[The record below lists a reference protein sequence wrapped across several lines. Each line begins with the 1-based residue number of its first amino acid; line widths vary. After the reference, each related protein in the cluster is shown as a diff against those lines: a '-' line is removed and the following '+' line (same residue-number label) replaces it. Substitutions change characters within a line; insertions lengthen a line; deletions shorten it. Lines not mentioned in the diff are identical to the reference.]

1 MSARVTIVDYGLGNL
16 HSVANAL
23 THLGA
28 TVDYAADGMAIAGA
42 ERLIL
47 PGVGAFADGMRN
59 LTQRGQVQALRAFAA
74 SGRPFIGIC
83 LGMQLLFDESD
94 EFGTHAGLG
103 IIPGRV
109 ERIAAGAEARES
121 GSPGVAAIVKVPH
134 VGWNRLQPTRPVGWD
149 GSLLA
154 TTPVGTF
161 AYFVHSFIAKPR
173 DPAHVLAVATY
184 GPHRLTAAVQL
195 GTVTGFQY
203 HPEKSGAAGL
213 AMLRAFI
220 NAPSPLEV
228 P

>member
-28 TVDYAADGMAIAGA
+28 HVDYAETGAAISRA

-59 LTQRGQVQALRAFAA
+59 LTERGQVQALRAFAA

-109 ERIAAGAEARES
+109 ERIPAAG
-121 GSPGVAAIVKVPH
+121 VKVPH
-134 VGWNRLQPTRPVGWD
+134 VGWNRVQPARAEAWD
-149 GSLLA
+149 GSLLSS
-154 TTPVGTF
+154 TPAGTF
-161 AYFVHSFIAKPR
+161 AYFVHSFAAKPR
-173 DPAHVLAVATY
+173 DAAHLLAVATY
-184 GPHRLTAAVQL
+184 GAHRLTAAVSM
-195 GTVTGFQY
+195 GSVTGFQY

-213 AMLRAFI
+213 AMLRAFLV
-220 NAPSPLEV
+220 APSPLEV

>member
-16 HSVANAL
+16 HSVSNAL
-23 THLGA
+23 KHLGA
-28 TVDYAADGMAIAGA
+28 QVDYAEDGKAIANA

-59 LTQRGQVQALRAFAA
+59 LTARGQVQALRTFAA

-109 ERIAAGAEARES
+109 ERIGANVTTAV
-121 GSPGVAAIVKVPH
+121 PVKVPH
-134 VGWNRLQPTRPVGWD
+134 VGWNRLQPTYNAGWD

-154 TTPVGTF
+154 ATPVGTF
-161 AYFVHSFIAKPR
+161 TYFVHSFVARPR
-173 DPAHVLAVATY
+173 DLAHVLAVTTY
-184 GPHRLTAAVQL
+184 GPHRLTAAVAM
-195 GTVTGFQY
+195 GSVTGFQY
-203 HPEKSGAAGL
+203 HPEKSGADGL
-213 AMLRAFI
+213 AMLAAFI
-220 NAPSPLEV
+220 AAPSSVPAPLEI

>member
-1 MSARVTIVDYGLGNL
+1 MSTRVTIVDYGLGNL

-28 TVDYAADGMAIAGA
+28 SVDYAEDGKAIATA

-59 LTQRGQVQALRAFAA
+59 LTDRGQVQALRVFAR

-109 ERIAAGAEARES
+109 ERIPAAVG
-121 GSPGVAAIVKVPH
+121 VKVPH
-134 VGWNRLQPTRPVGWD
+134 VGWNRLNPARDGAWD

-154 TTPVGTF
+154 DTPAGTF
-161 AYFVHSFIAKPR
+161 AYFVHSFAAKPR
-173 DPAHVLAVATY
+173 DAAHLLAVATY
-184 GPHRLTAAVQL
+184 GPHRLTAAVST
-195 GTVTGFQY
+195 GAVTGFQY

-213 AMLRAFI
+213 AMLRAFLA
-220 NAPSPLEV
+220 APSPLEV

>member
-1 MSARVTIVDYGLGNL
+1 MSHVTIVDYGLGNL

-28 TVDYAADGMAIAGA
+28 TVDYAHNGKAIASA
-42 ERLIL
+42 ERLVL

-59 LTQRGQVQALRAFAA
+59 LTSRGQVQALRAFAG

-94 EFGTHAGLG
+94 EFGTHTGLG
-103 IIPGRV
+103 IISGRV
-109 ERIAAGAEARES
+109 ERIPAVG
-121 GSPGVAAIVKVPH
+121 VKVPH
-134 VGWNRLQPTRPVGWD
+134 VGWNRLQPAQRHAWD

-154 TTPVGTF
+154 KTPAGSF
-161 AYFVHSFIAKPR
+161 AYFVHSYAAHPR
-173 DPAHVLAVATY
+173 TPAHLLVVATY
-184 GPHRLTAAVQL
+184 GPHRLTAAVAV
-195 GTVTGFQY
+195 GAVTGFQF

-213 AMLRAFI
+213 TMLSSFLA
-220 NAPSPLEV
+220 APSPLEI

>member
-1 MSARVTIVDYGLGNL
+1 MNPRVTIVDYGLGNL

-28 TVDYAADGMAIAGA
+28 TVDYAENGKAIASA

-59 LTQRGQVQALRAFAA
+59 LTNRGQVQALRAFAG

-103 IIPGRV
+103 IIAGRV
-109 ERIAAGAEARES
+109 ERIPATG
-121 GSPGVAAIVKVPH
+121 VKVPH
-134 VGWNRLQPTRPVGWD
+134 VGWNRLHPATTQTWD
-149 GSLLA
+149 QSLLA
-154 TTPVGTF
+154 GTPPGTF
-161 AYFVHSFIAKPR
+161 AYFVHSFVAKPR
-173 DPAHVLAVATY
+173 NPAHLLAVATY
-184 GPHRLTAAVQL
+184 GPHRLTAAVAT
-195 GTVTGFQY
+195 GSVTGFQY

-213 AMLRAFI
+213 AMLRVFLT
-220 NAPSPLEV
+220 APSPLEV

>member
-1 MSARVTIVDYGLGNL
+1 MSRVTIVDYGLGNL

-28 TVDYAADGMAIAGA
+28 TVDYAEDGKAIAAA

-59 LTQRGQVQALRAFAA
+59 LTARGQVQALRAFAG

-94 EFGTHAGLG
+94 EFGTHTGLG

-109 ERIAAGAEARES
+109 ERIPADG
-121 GSPGVAAIVKVPH
+121 VKVPH
-134 VGWNRLQPTRPVGWD
+134 VGWNRLLPAREGAWT
-149 GSLLA
+149 GSLLSD
-154 TTPVGTF
+154 TEPGTY
-161 AYFVHSFIAKPR
+161 AYFVHSFAAKPR
-173 DPAHVLAVATY
+173 NPAHLLAIANY
-184 GPHRLTAAVQL
+184 GTDRLTAAVHM
-195 GTVTGFQY
+195 GCVTGFQY

-213 AMLRAFI
+213 AMLRAFLT
-220 NAPSPLEV
+220 ASSPVEI

>member
-1 MSARVTIVDYGLGNL
+1 MSPRVTIVDYGLGNL

-28 TVDYAADGMAIAGA
+28 TVDYAEDGKAIAAA

-59 LTQRGQVQALRAFAA
+59 LGERGQVQALRAFAV

-109 ERIAAGAEARES
+109 ERIPAE
-121 GSPGVAAIVKVPH
+121 GVKVPH
-134 VGWNRLQPTRPVGWD
+134 VGWNRLQPARD
-149 GSLLA
+149 GAWANSLLS
-154 TTPVGTF
+154 GTEAGTY
-161 AYFVHSFIAKPR
+161 AYFVHSFAAKPR
-173 DPAHVLAVATY
+173 DPAHLLAVATY
-184 GPHRLTAAVQL
+184 GPHRLTAAVQM

-213 AMLRAFI
+213 AMLRAFLA
-220 NAPSPLEV
+220 APSPLEV

>member
-28 TVDYAADGMAIAGA
+28 QVDYAEDGKAIANA

-59 LTQRGQVQALRAFAA
+59 LTERGQVQALRAFAA

-109 ERIAAGAEARES
+109 ERIPAAG
-121 GSPGVAAIVKVPH
+121 VKVPH
-134 VGWNRLQPTRPVGWD
+134 VGWNRVQPARAEAWD
-149 GSLLA
+149 GSLLSS
-154 TTPVGTF
+154 TPAGTF
-161 AYFVHSFIAKPR
+161 AYFVHSFAAKPR
-173 DPAHVLAVATY
+173 DAAHLLAVAAY
-184 GPHRLTAAVQL
+184 GAHRLTAAVSM
-195 GTVTGFQY
+195 GSVTGFQY

-213 AMLRAFI
+213 AMLRAFLV
-220 NAPSPLEV
+220 APSPLEV